1 MKRFLTSTITLVAA
15 AALLLPPGAAAQDRG
30 LARHLDRAA
39 HRARGPRPQRP
50 GDGRASAGLHFGS
63 AHAHGRGNA
72 ADAAVATLATLN
84 VVRPQMSGMAGNGF
98 VTIYDRVSDR
108 VYSLGA
114 TGAAPLAI
122 DPASR
127 TADELNK
134 GIHAGVVPGL
144 FGGWIA
150 LLDRFGTMSL
160 DQVLA
165 PAIDYA
171 ENGHPIEPSVVAS
184 IESHKELFESFP
196 SSRRMFLPLGR
207 VPEPARTSACPIWR
221 TRSGRLSRPNRWR
234 WRPGSRART
243 RSRPPSTAS
252 TGATSPRRWRAS
264 TARTAATSPWRTS
277 RATSPSGRNRCT
289 PPTGATTCTPVHR
302 RPGAVSR

>member
-1 MKRFLTSTITLVAA
+1 MRRFPIPTIPLLAA
-15 AALLLPPGAAAQDRG
+15 SLFLAPLEAAAQRTSQE
-30 LARHLDRAA
+30 RPA
-39 HRARGPRPQRP
+39 HRPAVPGPNGLVTAGHPL
-50 GDGRASAGLHFGS
+50 ASMSGLRMLMAG
-63 AHAHGRGNA
+63 GNA

-98 VTIYDRVSDR
+98 VTLYDRVSDR

-114 TGAAPLAI
+114 TGAAPLAV
-122 DPASR
+122 DPASL
-127 TADELNK
+127 AAEELNK

-160 DQVLA
+160 AQVLA

-171 ENGHPIEPSVVAS
+171 ENGHPIEASVVAS

-207 VPEPARTSACPIWR
+207 VPEPGETFRMPDLANTLRKVVEAEQVALAVGQDAVGGST
-221 TRSGRLSRPNRWR
+221 GRLRPVLQ
-234 WRPGSRART
+234 
-243 RSRPPSTAS
+243 
-252 TGATSPRRWRAS
+252 
-264 TARTAATSPWRTS
+264 
-277 RATSPSGRNRCT
+277 GR
-289 PPTGATTCTPVHR
+289 HR
-302 RPGAVSR
+302 RGDGPFLPGERRRFHHGGLRPLRAHLGGAGPHHVPGI